1 MPRQRRGEETRER
14 LLDVAQSC
22 FSRQGYDATG
32 IAEICNEAE
41 VSKGAFYHH
50 FGSKQALFLELLSRW
65 LSGLDVQLEIVRA
78 GEVDVVQAMMRMAVM
93 ASAIFEEA
101 SDRLPI
107 LFEFW
112 IQAGRDPSIW
122 GAVVEPYRRYRA
134 FFADMI
140 RAGID
145 AGSLRPVDPKR
156 AAQMLVSLAV
166 GVLLQGLLDPDGADW
181 GRVMQEDVRML
192 LDGLGREAPVA
203 GEYDREG
210 R

>member
-32 IAEICNEAE
+32 IAEICRGVG

-50 FGSKQALFLELLSRW
+50 FGSKQALFLELLNRW
-65 LSGLDVQLEIVRA
+65 LAGLDVQLEASHA
-78 GEVDVVQAMMRMAVM
+78 GEADVSQALLRMAEM
-93 ASAIFEEA
+93 ASVILEEA

-112 IQAGRDPSIW
+112 IQAGRDPSIS
-122 GAVVEPYRRYRA
+122 GAVIEPYRRYRA

-140 RAGID
+140 RAGVD
-145 AGSLRPVDPKR
+145 AGTLRPVDPER

-166 GVLLQGLLDPDGADW
+166 GLLLQGLLDPHGADW
-181 GRVMQEDVRML
+181 GQVMQDNVRMFV
-192 LDGLGREAPVA
+192 DGLTIRQRA
-203 GEYDREG
+203 
-210 R
+210 